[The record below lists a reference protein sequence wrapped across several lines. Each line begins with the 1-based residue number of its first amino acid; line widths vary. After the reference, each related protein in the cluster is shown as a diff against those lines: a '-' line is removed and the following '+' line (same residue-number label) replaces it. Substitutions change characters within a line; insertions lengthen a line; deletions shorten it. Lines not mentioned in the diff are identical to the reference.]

1 MCTCRQMDNR
11 DKDYR
16 YMACSDLAN
25 ELAKVRRA
33 FRFERAPCPCASSR
47 YNPCPHLSRGRTNF
61 ALRLCI

>member
-1 MCTCRQMDNR
+1 
-11 DKDYR
+11 
-16 YMACSDLAN
+16 MACSDLAN